1 MKVKLLWYAPTSPS
15 PDVYIAS
22 VMRRTR
28 DTQSFE
34 GVAEHLN
41 SKGSYCVN
49 CGKKIE
55 DALAHDSSHIVE
67 PIWVVNLIRGAKKW
81 GHFDVFEHVQYSL
94 SIEEVSR
101 VLTHQLVRHR
111 LASYAQISARLMAT
125 KNFVVPPL
133 DYLPESKRIREE
145 IDTILHKQWETYDDL
160 VKKGVRPEDAR
171 YIVGDGQ
178 TTAIIMTLNARSL
191 SHILQMR
198 LHPDAQ
204 WEIRALAKEIFQLVK
219 PTAPILW
226 EDPIVG

>member
-1 MKVKLLWYAPTSPS
+1 MKVKLLWFAPTSPS

-41 SKGSYCVN
+41 SKGVYCVS
-49 CGKKIE
+49 CDKKIE
-55 DALAHDSSHIVE
+55 DVLAHDASHVIE
-67 PIWVVNLIRGAKKW
+67 PVWVVNLIRGAKKW

-94 SIEEVSR
+94 NIEDVSR

-111 LASYAQISARLMAT
+111 LASYSQISARLMAT
-125 KNFVVPPL
+125 RSFIVPPL
-133 DYLPESKRIREE
+133 EYHPNSGKLREQ
-145 IDTILHKQWETYDDL
+145 IDSILRKQWATYDAL
-160 VKKGVRPEDAR
+160 VEQGVRPEDAR

-204 WEIRALAKEIFQLVK
+204 WEIRALANEILQLVK

-226 EDPIVG
+226 EEPIVG